1 MCCSANAAPFPVPFE
16 AQFQWCQGSSTLTLP
31 ASWLGLL
38 WAQRHLVPCYIFEI
52 YCAHPSALRFLL
64 CPMGCSIPWCWPKAA
79 GWGELWR
86 LFQIVFC
93 HLCNEKKECGCNP
106 LFMEKGVDQLQMA
119 VGSILWE
126 MRGNCQNDIVEKL
139 WKYFHAE
146 RLYLLPSRF
155 GIAHHT
161 SKQEVHW
168 GPHYLICLTGYFT
181 PGRFKKQCRA
191 SPSTLSYCL
200 ICIIVLSL
208 FPPPYLFCHLI
219 YLWFNMNF
227 DRAALAMTLC
237 AEWNLFLTFCWAC
250 ESESKCPWKSYH
262 CQCRSSIAHAPSVRS
277 VAK

>member
-1 MCCSANAAPFPVPFE
+1 
-16 AQFQWCQGSSTLTLP
+16 
-31 ASWLGLL
+31 
-38 WAQRHLVPCYIFEI
+38 
-52 YCAHPSALRFLL
+52 
-64 CPMGCSIPWCWPKAA
+64 MGCSIPWCWPKAA